1 MSYNQHGGSAY
12 GAPPGYGGYGNPPP
26 GMSAPPGLGPPPPG
40 VPARPG
46 MPPGM
51 QQVNAPPAGRGAPAS
66 FQPPNIPNINFSA
79 PVIRLGTTGPAGG
92 NDRSD
97 GPRGGPRPGLGM
109 DRGQDSGRL
118 SNREVSQVLIP
129 PTAEEKLRTMFIHE
143 IPEGVGSDGIQKIL
157 SAVGRLRR
165 WEALD
170 SVMNHHKGAKFGFA
184 LFEDVESLHN
194 AARLLV
200 EEEVQVPKTKQPIA
214 TEQPK
219 DDIFEGIEKVKLQ
232 TTLDASTVNYLEA
245 FRKEEEEADAGE
257 AHARAQLKHALRD
270 LFYPLSAS
278 TSRPVE
284 TITDNTGNGEAVEVV
299 NIGLAQEDELADIP
313 AEIREVVLKEIAAF
327 RERSNQHDL
336 ERLRGEEEFEEQ
348 ERRRNGASRPAPQEG
363 SNGIPLGPRGAPS
376 GPRAQNGTSGG
387 DFVNGGVE
395 NGGITFRDDDTDA
408 SDEEL
413 HRRHLDEEK
422 TSADRLYSEAER
434 KWASRE
440 RARQAAL
447 DRERNREKDGAEA
460 QRRRAQARLAQ
471 DKEWD
476 DEREVSRKTHP
487 YYRDHA
493 AWARKRA
500 GDRADE
506 EAKDEADRRQEKE
519 EQRRAAAQ
527 RERALGMADSFLD
540 KQAEES
546 SRPRETETAAAAAAA
561 TPAAAP
567 QPFKLSLG
575 AAAQKAQASRGAAAA
590 RRRTVAEVEGLLD
603 DEEEQ
608 DATRRLRPLI
618 PLEHDDASSGASGG
632 GGAAGMTDEEVSRAV
647 RALAQEIPSDR
658 EGLWRW
664 EVQWDHMDE
673 GVVADRLR
681 PFVEKKIVEYLG
693 VQEEMLVEA
702 VEEHLRKHGTAAALV
717 DELEGA
723 LDDEAEDLVKKL
735 WRMVIFFTESEKR
748 GLPA

>member
-1 MSYNQHGGSAY
+1 
-12 GAPPGYGGYGNPPP
+12 
-26 GMSAPPGLGPPPPG
+26 
-40 VPARPG
+40 

-51 QQVNAPPAGRGAPAS
+51 QQANAPSAGRGPPAS

-97 GPRGGPRPGLGM
+97 GPRGGGRPGLGM

-118 SNREVSQVLIP
+118 LNRDVSQVLIP

-170 SVMNHHKGAKFGFA
+170 SVMNDHKGAKFGFA

-219 DDIFEGIEKVKLQ
+219 DDTFEDFEKVKLQ

-257 AHARAQLKHALRD
+257 AHARAQLKYALRD

-278 TSRPVE
+278 TSRHVD
-284 TITDNTGNGEAVEVV
+284 TVMDNAGNGEAVEVV

-395 NGGITFRDDDTDA
+395 NGGITYRDDDTDA

-422 TSADRLYSEAER
+422 ASADRLYSEAER

-476 DEREVSRKTHP
+476 DERE
-487 YYRDHA
+487 
-493 AWARKRA
+493 
-500 GDRADE
+500 
-506 EAKDEADRRQEKE
+506 AK
-519 EQRRAAAQ
+519 
-527 RERALGMADSFLD
+527 
-540 KQAEES
+540 
-546 SRPRETETAAAAAAA
+546 
-561 TPAAAP
+561 
-567 QPFKLSLG
+567 
-575 AAAQKAQASRGAAAA
+575 
-590 RRRTVAEVEGLLD
+590 
-603 DEEEQ
+603 EQ

-618 PLEHDDASSGASGG
+618 PLEHDDGGSGAVGG
-632 GGAAGMTDEEVSRAV
+632 AGGAAGMTDEEVSRAV

-717 DELEGA
+717 EELEGA

>member
-1 MSYNQHGGSAY
+1 MEASNPY
-12 GAPPGYGGYGNPPP
+12 GAPPGYGGYGNQPP
-26 GMSAPPGLGPPPPG
+26 GMSAPPGLGAPPPG

-51 QQVNAPPAGRGAPAS
+51 QQANAPPAS
-66 FQPPNIPNINFSA
+66 FQPPNLPNINFNA

-92 NDRSD
+92 NDRGD
-97 GPRGGPRPGLGM
+97 GPRQGGRPGLGM
-109 DRGQDSGRL
+109 DRGQDQGRS
-118 SNREVSQVLIP
+118 SNREITQVLIP

-143 IPEGVGSDGIQKIL
+143 IPDGVGGDGIQKIL

-170 SVMNHHKGAKFGFA
+170 SVTDDHKGAKFGFA

-200 EEEVQVPKTKQPIA
+200 EEQVEVPKKKQPIA

-219 DDIFEGIEKVKLQ
+219 DDTFEDIEKVNLQ
-232 TTLDASTVNYLEA
+232 TSLDASTIKYLEA

-257 AHARAQLKHALRD
+257 AHARAQLKQALRD

-278 TSRPVE
+278 VSKSVDTMMA
-284 TITDNTGNGEAVEVV
+284 NAGNGEAVEVV
-299 NIGLAQEDELADIP
+299 NIGMAQEDELSDIP

-327 RERSNQHDL
+327 RERSTQHDL

-348 ERRRNGASRPAPQEG
+348 ERRRMGASRPVAHDG
-363 SNGIPLGPRGAPS
+363 SNGTPLGPRGAPS
-376 GPRAQNGTSGG
+376 GPRGHNGSNGTS
-387 DFVNGGVE
+387 FVNGGVE
-395 NGGITFRDDDTDA
+395 NGSISYRDDDTDA

-413 HRRHLDEEK
+413 QRRRLHEEK
-422 TSADRLYSEAER
+422 TEANKLYKEAER
-434 KWASRE
+434 KWANRE
-440 RARQAAL
+440 RSRQAAL
-447 DRERNREKDGAEA
+447 ERERNRERDGEA
-460 QRRRAQARLAQ
+460 AQQKRAQASIAH

-476 DEREVSRKTHP
+476 DEREKSHKSHP

-493 AWARKRA
+493 AWVRKRA
-500 GDRADE
+500 MDRADE
-506 EAKDEADRRQEKE
+506 EAKDEADRRQEE
-519 EQRRAAAQ
+519 DEQHRAQAQ
-527 RERALGMADSFLD
+527 MERARGMADSFLD

-546 SRPRETETAAAAAAA
+546 DRRETEATAAAAA
-561 TPAAAP
+561 TAAAP

-575 AAAQKAQASRGAAAA
+575 AAAQKAQASRGATQ
-590 RRRTVAEVEGLLD
+590 RRTVAEVEGLLD

-608 DATRRLRPLI
+608 AGTRRQLI
-618 PLEHDDASSGASGG
+618 PIEYDASTTGRGSAADSGL
-632 GGAAGMTDEEVSRAV
+632 TDEEISQAV
-647 RALAQEIPSDR
+647 RALAQEIPSDK

-664 EVQWDHMDE
+664 AVQWEYMDD
-673 GVVADRLR
+673 GVIADKLK
-681 PFVEKKIVEYLG
+681 PFVERKIVEYLG
-693 VQEEMLVEA
+693 VREEMLVDT
-702 VEEHLRKHGTAAALV
+702 VEEHLRKHGTAAALAE
-717 DELEGA
+717 ELEGA